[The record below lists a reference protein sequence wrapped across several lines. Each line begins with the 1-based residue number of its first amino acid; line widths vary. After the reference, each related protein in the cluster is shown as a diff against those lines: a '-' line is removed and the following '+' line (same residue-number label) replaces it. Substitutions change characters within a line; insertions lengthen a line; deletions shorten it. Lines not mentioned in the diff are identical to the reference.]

1 MDRINDVASEGS
13 IIEPDPEKIRDV
25 SYGAVDI
32 QFAER
37 QINRPGLFD
46 KD

>member
-32 QFAER
+32 QS
-37 QINRPGLFD
+37 LKTD
-46 KD
+46 KQTGAIR